1 MALGN
6 EDDIAIPEDECV
18 VCRGWPALLRPA
30 MRIAVDAIPMTGFET
45 VKSEGG
51 PVPPIC
57 DECLLAFWSGLRGA
71 AANH

>member
-6 EDDIAIPEDECV
+6 EDDIAIPADECV
-18 VCRGWPALLRPA
+18 VCPA
-30 MRIAVDAIPMTGFET
+30 MRIAVDAIPITGFET
-45 VKSEGG
+45 
-51 PVPPIC
+51 VPPIC

>member
-6 EDDIAIPEDECV
+6 EDDNAIPADECV

-30 MRIAVDAIPMTGFET
+30 MRIAVDAIPMT
-45 VKSEGG
+45 VKSE
-51 PVPPIC
+51 VPPIC